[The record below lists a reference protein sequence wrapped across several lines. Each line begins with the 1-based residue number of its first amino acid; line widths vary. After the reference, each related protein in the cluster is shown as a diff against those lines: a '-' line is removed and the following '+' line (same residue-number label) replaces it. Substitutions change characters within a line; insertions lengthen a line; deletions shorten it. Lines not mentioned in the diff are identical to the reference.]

1 MKNWHNVIEPAV
13 FALLP
18 LMPLSSEYQP
28 KAVSNAFSPNERKQ
42 FGPIFGFLGY
52 DPSPAAD

>member
-1 MKNWHNVIEPAV
+1 
-13 FALLP
+13 
-18 LMPLSSEYQP
+18 MPLSSEYQP